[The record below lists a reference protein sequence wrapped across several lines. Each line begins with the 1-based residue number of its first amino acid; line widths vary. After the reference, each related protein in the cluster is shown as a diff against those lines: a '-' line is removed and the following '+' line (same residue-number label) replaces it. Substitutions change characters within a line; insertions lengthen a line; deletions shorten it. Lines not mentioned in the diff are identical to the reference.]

1 MARVREGLRSVVQVM
16 RGAFGTPALAR
27 LQLAF
32 AASSLSYWGGFIAL
46 SVYAF
51 NEAGAAAVGVI
62 AFAKLVPAALATP
75 ATSLLADRSSRRN
88 VLVVSS
94 VARCAFGLGLA
105 GVAASAAPLAVVAL
119 FAVAQAVAQTAY
131 RPAQA
136 ALMPQLASSPQ
147 QMAAANAVWNG
158 LESAAFVLGALLGG
172 WAIGALDP
180 GLAFGLLA
188 LPLALAALL
197 LLGIPRDPTPEYRE
211 VLAGARL
218 RDEALIGYRT
228 VLGEPQLR
236 TLVGVM
242 TLSKLAEGAVDTL
255 IVLVALDL
263 LGLAES
269 SVGVFNAAWGLGGV
283 LGMIVALGLLHRGTL
298 AAGLALG
305 CIAIGAPLV
314 ALGGL
319 ATAPAAGIALFVLGI
334 GYALV
339 EIAGETLLQRLASDE
354 VLARVFG
361 VLEGTYLA
369 ATGVGALLAP
379 VLAHVLGI
387 AGAVAAVGAAM
398 LLLAALRWR
407 ALARYEAG
415 TVIPEHEFRLLRGV
429 ALFAPLPVAA
439 VENLA
444 LRLDVVPMHAG
455 EAVIT
460 QGEDGDRFYVIDAG
474 EVEIFVDDVPRRV
487 QGPGEC
493 FGEIALL
500 HEVPRTATVR
510 ARTDGRL
517 VALEREEFLANVTGN
532 QRASN
537 AATRLISDRLD
548 GDAPARRT

>member
-1 MARVREGLRSVVQVM
+1 MSRVSEGARSVVQVM

-75 ATSLLADRSSRRN
+75 ATSLLADRASRRD
-88 VLVVSS
+88 VLVAS
-94 VARCAFGLGLA
+94 AALRLGFGLGLA
-105 GVAASAAPLAVVAL
+105 GAAAAGAPLAVVAL
-119 FAVAQAVAQTAY
+119 FAVAQVIAQTAY

-158 LESAAFVLGALLGG
+158 LESAAFVFGALLGG

-180 GLAFGLLA
+180 GAAFAILAA
-188 LPLALAALL
+188 PLAVAALL
-197 LLGIPRDPTPEYRE
+197 LLGIARDPTPAHRE
-211 VLAGARL
+211 ALAGARL
-218 RDEALIGYRT
+218 RDEALVGYRT
-228 VLGEPQLR
+228 VLAEPQLR

-242 TLSKLAEGAVDTL
+242 TVSKLAEGAVDTL

-269 SVGVFNAAWGLGGV
+269 SVGLLNAAWGIGGV
-283 LGMIVALGLLHRGTL
+283 LGMVVALGLLHRGTL

-305 CIAIGAPLV
+305 CVAIGAPLV
-314 ALGGL
+314 ALGVV
-319 ATAPAAGIALFVLGI
+319 ATAPAAAAALFALGV

-379 VLAHVLGI
+379 ALAHALGI
-387 AGAVAAVGAAM
+387 AGAVAAVGGAM
-398 LLLAALRWR
+398 LLLALARWR

-415 TVIPEHEFRLLRGV
+415 AAIPEHEFGLLRGV
-429 ALFAPLPVAA
+429 PLFAPLPVAA

-444 LRLDVVPMHAG
+444 LRLDGVPMRAG
-455 EAVIT
+455 ENVIT

-474 EVEIFVDDVPRRV
+474 EVEVFVDDTLRRV

-500 HEVPRTATVR
+500 HAVPRTATVR

-532 QRASN
+532 QRSSN
-537 AATRLISDRLD
+537 AATVLISDRLD